1 MQEIKMTVKNSKPK
15 KTGRPKK
22 QLFSRDCPEW
32 LSITKAHEI
41 SGESR
46 QTIYQGIKD
55 GRIRSQTIGGRKLVF
70 L

>member
-1 MQEIKMTVKNSKPK
+1 MENTKDK
-15 KTGRPKK
+15 KITGRPLKT
-22 QLFSRDCPEW
+22 LFSRDSPEW

-46 QTIYQGIKD
+46 QTIYNAIKD
-55 GRIRSQTIGGRKLVF
+55 GRIRSREIGGRTFVF